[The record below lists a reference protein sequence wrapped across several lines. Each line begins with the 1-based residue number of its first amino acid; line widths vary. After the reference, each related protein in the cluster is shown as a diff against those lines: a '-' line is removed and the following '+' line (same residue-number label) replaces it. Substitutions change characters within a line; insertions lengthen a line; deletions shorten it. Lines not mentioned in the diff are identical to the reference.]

1 MAVAVNETGDGIVC
15 TQFSE
20 CAPSSLLLGAEPGM
34 LMFHIHALAWE
45 EHRGR
50 GRSAVQQSFW
60 VTAWI
65 LPASGIIWL
74 QHNATEVPT
83 GSGCVT
89 LEPAQSICPV
99 PPDCLLFTAYTAYH
113 VSSASRQLL
122 LRSSISREPVS

>member
-99 PPDCLLFTAYTAYH
+99 PPDCPPLHSLHCLPRVVCLSTGTTA
-113 VSSASRQLL
+113 Q
-122 LRSSISREPVS
+122 